1 MGASG
6 HCAHPIGH
14 ALICIRGGEGTGLI
28 CPRGELCHLTY
39 KSQQRAAL
47 WCLHCPLMHTHR
59 SYKHTSRLPPPPDSR
74 LGLCVSHQII
84 SGTTHIFFF
93 FKHMDLHLVKLELQ
107 GAPSVGIT
115 VGGKWEFK
123 ACKQN
128 TVQMQICIRLTN
140 YLEIHIVS
148 YLSVSEVPA
157 DKQSC
162 FHCPYKCCVDRL
174 R

>member
-1 MGASG
+1 
-6 HCAHPIGH
+6 
-14 ALICIRGGEGTGLI
+14 
-28 CPRGELCHLTY
+28 
-39 KSQQRAAL
+39 
-47 WCLHCPLMHTHR
+47 
-59 SYKHTSRLPPPPDSR
+59 
-74 LGLCVSHQII
+74 
-84 SGTTHIFFF
+84 
-93 FKHMDLHLVKLELQ
+93 MDLHLVKLELQ

-123 ACKQN
+123 AYKQN